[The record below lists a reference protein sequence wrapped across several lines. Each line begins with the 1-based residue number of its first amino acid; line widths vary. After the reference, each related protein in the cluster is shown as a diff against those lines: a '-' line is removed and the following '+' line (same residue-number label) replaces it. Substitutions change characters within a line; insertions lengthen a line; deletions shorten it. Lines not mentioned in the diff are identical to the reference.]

1 MKKTVWFVMGA
12 IFLCML
18 PSLALATEFMG
29 FDPLNFKG
37 EMLSADTLKSMVQE
51 AMKVTPP
58 RNGKNY
64 VFAFAN
70 LQRDITFCMAVEEGI
85 KKNCEAAGIELVI
98 ADNRLSGPTALANA
112 ESFITRN
119 VDFVIEFQTDVN
131 FGPVIMQKFN
141 AAKIPVIAIDIPM
154 PGATF
159 FGVNN
164 PYAGFLGGSYLA
176 QAAIVKWGVDQV
188 KKGYLVV
195 GELPQSGV
203 VPAMRTEGQVAGF
216 LGVVEGF
223 PKDHVILFDTK
234 NTLEYSRSQMVNV
247 LARIPEGVPIMCTA
261 INCQASTGIVRA
273 LQFTKRDKDAIV
285 VGLGCDET
293 GQEELSKEGHI
304 YVGDPASFPERYG
317 NYLIPA
323 ALMNLA
329 GHPLPEGIF
338 VQHVIVTP
346 MNVCEL
352 YPKWPCSTPEGYP
365 NVQYQFPK
373 EAYNKFL
380 AELREKYKDYAQ
392 LIPKDME

>member
-1 MKKTVWFVMGA
+1 MYKSFFAVLLLVV
-12 IFLCML
+12 FLG
-18 PSLALATEFMG
+18 SVAFAAEFMG

-37 EMLSADTLKSMVQE
+37 EMLSEETLKAMVQE

-58 RNGKNY
+58 KNGKNY

-98 ADNRLSGPTALANA
+98 ADNRLSGQTALANA

-119 VDFVIEFQTDVN
+119 VDFVIEFQTDVK
-131 FGPVIMQKFN
+131 FGPIIMQKFN
-141 AAKIPVIAIDIPM
+141 AAGIPVIAIDIPM

-164 PYAGFLGGSYLA
+164 PLAGFLGGSYLG
-176 QAAIVKWGVDQV
+176 QAAVAKWGLEKV
-188 KKGYLVV
+188 KEGYLVV
-195 GELPQSGV
+195 GALPQSGV
-203 VPAMRTEGQVAGF
+203 VPAMRTEGQIAGFLASVAGF
-216 LGVVEGF
+216 PE
-223 PKDHVILFDTK
+223 DHVITFDTK
-234 NTLEYSRSQMVNV
+234 NTLDYSRSQMVNV

-261 INCQASTGIVRA
+261 INCQSATGIVRA

-293 GQEELSKEGHI
+293 GQEELAKEGNI
-304 YVGDPASFPERYG
+304 YVADPASFPERYG

-323 ALMNLA
+323 ALMKLA
-329 GHPLPEGIF
+329 GMELPEGIF
-338 VQHVIVTP
+338 VQHVVVTP
-346 MNVCEL
+346 MNLCEY

-365 NVQYQFPK
+365 QVEYVFPK
-373 EAYNKFL
+373 DGYNAFL
-380 AELREKYKDYAQ
+380 GTLREKYPDYAQ
-392 LIPKDME
+392 LIPEDMK